1 MRSPPI
7 RSRSSGATRSRAL
20 DEPSAVGRV
29 GFVVSERACY
39 RQSGLGAPN
48 PRVET
53 PTSSRC
59 AIEAR
64 PSVNLTRKRTHG
76 SSAHQDVIDAF
87 PGITTILQEQTREN
101 NSWLG
106 VKTWKAHDL
115 GCIRL
120 CTGSGPTSSSR
131 PAPTGV
137 SAYFMAVVFDLIGRG
152 RVSRSTSTRTA
163 TDPSM
168 HGSEYIRGSSVDAT
182 VLARVRQEA
191 ARSDTV
197 LVILDSDHHR
207 DHVLAELREYSGI
220 VTPGSYLIVEDTNIN
235 GHPVRPEYGP
245 GPREA
250 VESFLADTSD
260 FIPDTACEK
269 FLLTWNSGGYLRRI
283 PGQRGVGRQ
292 GRP

>member
-1 MRSPPI
+1 M
-7 RSRSSGATRSRAL
+7 
-20 DEPSAVGRV
+20 
-29 GFVVSERACY
+29 
-39 RQSGLGAPN
+39 
-48 PRVET
+48 
-53 PTSSRC
+53 
-59 AIEAR
+59 
-64 PSVNLTRKRTHG
+64 G

-87 PGITTILQEQTREN
+87 HRHYYDLQEQTREN

-106 VKTWKAHDL
+106 VKTWKCPLELWVYQELLYRVRPDL
-115 GCIRL
+115 VVE
-120 CTGSGPTSSSR
+120 TGTYKG
-131 PAPTGV
+131 G
-137 SAYFMAVVFDLIGRG
+137 SAYFMAGVFDLIGRG
-152 RVSRSTSTRTA
+152 RVLTIDVDEDGDRPEHARI
-163 TDPSM
+163 
-168 HGSEYIRGSSVDAT
+168 EYIRGSSVDAT

-250 VESFLADTSD
+250 VEIFLADTSD
-260 FIPDTACEK
+260 FIPDAACEK

-283 PGQRGVGRQ
+283 PDSERLADRGGTAS
-292 GRP
+292 P